1 MASLTF
7 SLAEP
12 KISLDQRHQQNL
24 LAPRTR
30 SVCRGHCAEMLSPR
44 SNEPTSSSSNHP
56 RRLVAHVASLWPH
69 VAYVI
74 GVVQANGI
82 NYAASSVCT
91 PWNASSC
98 GKSRNER
105 GSLCLGKGGGAAK
118 RDATGWRCAS
128 DGFWADQ
135 MLNYVREGDSCII
148 FYCLTIFNTRPLSF
162 THTSSTDSHHT

>member
-1 MASLTF
+1 
-7 SLAEP
+7 
-12 KISLDQRHQQNL
+12 
-24 LAPRTR
+24 
-30 SVCRGHCAEMLSPR
+30 MLSPR

-118 RDATGWRCAS
+118 RDATGRRCAR
-128 DGFWADQ
+128 DCFWADQ
-135 MLNYVREGDSCII
+135 MLNYVCESDNCII
-148 FYCLTIFNTRPLSF
+148 FLFIVWRSLSHTHTHPARIHNTRKH
-162 THTSSTDSHHT
+162 THRRWLTYSKAHIPSIPKIKTKAQAGSW